1 MKPDDESWLQRWR
14 NWIEETHSTGFELR
28 RHFFR
33 RFFDSELVST
43 PGQMQVVFIGAL
55 GIVASLGLILAQ
67 AYYSK
72 YRKLLEIDAPVYYNL
87 AALADHLFCI
97 CLSMVLTGLITALQW
112 PSLFPGLRDYL
123 ALAGLPVRPRQIF
136 VAKFTA
142 LFVFVGL
149 FIMAITSLPSI
160 ILPAVMAGRYQ
171 PSGIAR
177 LMGLFTSTTLA
188 GLFVFLC
195 LVALQGIL
203 LNLSPAR
210 QFPRI
215 SLFAQGTLFMV
226 LLSVLPFVFSIPSLY
241 RSMDQR
247 PDFIWWLPPFWF
259 LGIDQSILGNRESI
273 VGPLARQAFVAF
285 GIAVLAAIGAY
296 LWSYRRHRVRVLE
309 SLVQPQSESRVFGR
323 IGARVADRTMPDP
336 RVRGVFAFIGAA
348 LSRSRQHRM
357 VLTAFVAIAGAIV
370 VESFLSLILE
380 RGNRIFAVKS
390 FALRHAAVSAPL
402 ALSLFALAGFRY
414 LFRLPVELR
423 ANWLFQINEGETR
436 DGYMNAVE
444 RFLVCWGIAP
454 VFLLTLPIEIR
465 VLGVPAGIAASA
477 LCLLLALV
485 LQELLMSQIRH
496 IPFTSAY
503 MPGKRPLVETVML
516 YVLSAAVY
524 VSILGSITVACVAE
538 PALTLIEFGLL
549 LALWARLRKA
559 RSEDKQIGKLE
570 FEERPEPVVRTLSI
584 ERD

>member
-1 MKPDDESWLQRWR
+1 
-14 NWIEETHSTGFELR
+14 
-28 RHFFR
+28 
-33 RFFDSELVST
+33 
-43 PGQMQVVFIGAL
+43 
-55 GIVASLGLILAQ
+55 
-67 AYYSK
+67 
-72 YRKLLEIDAPVYYNL
+72 
-87 AALADHLFCI
+87 
-97 CLSMVLTGLITALQW
+97 
-112 PSLFPGLRDYL
+112 
-123 ALAGLPVRPRQIF
+123 
-136 VAKFTA
+136 
-142 LFVFVGL
+142 
-149 FIMAITSLPSI
+149 
-160 ILPAVMAGRYQ
+160 
-171 PSGIAR
+171 
-177 LMGLFTSTTLA
+177 
-188 GLFVFLC
+188 
-195 LVALQGIL
+195 
-203 LNLSPAR
+203 
-210 QFPRI
+210 
-215 SLFAQGTLFMV
+215 
-226 LLSVLPFVFSIPSLY
+226 
-241 RSMDQR
+241 
-247 PDFIWWLPPFWF
+247 
-259 LGIDQSILGNRESI
+259 
-273 VGPLARQAFVAF
+273 
-285 GIAVLAAIGAY
+285 
-296 LWSYRRHRVRVLE
+296 
-309 SLVQPQSESRVFGR
+309 
-323 IGARVADRTMPDP
+323 MPDP

-423 ANWLFQINEGETR
+423 ANWLFQVNEGETR
-436 DGYMNAVE
+436 DGYMSAVE
-444 RFLVCWGIAP
+444 RFLFSWGIAP

-465 VLGVPAGIAASA
+465 VLGVPAGIAASV

-485 LQELLMSQIRH
+485 LQELLLNQVRH

-503 MPGKRPLVETVML
+503 LPGKRPLVETVML

-559 RSEDKQIGKLE
+559 EDKQIGKLE